1 MDAGSVDAV
10 IVDAATA
17 DVEVLAPAPPLTL
30 PSMSGTV
37 AEPEQTLELL
47 DPFRTELPMLEDGCV
62 RVVFAA
68 GAPVEASLGA
78 SHVRGVT
85 GALGPRGPVCER
97 SGHALIL
104 LFTGRANVRYQVF
117 RTR

>member
-1 MDAGSVDAV
+1 MDAV
-10 IVDAATA
+10 ISDAGIGDAE
-17 DVEVLAPAPPLTL
+17 VEVLLPAPPLTL
-30 PSMSGTV
+30 PSMSGAV
-37 AEPEQTLELL
+37 AEPEQTLELGL
-47 DPFRTELPMLEDGCV
+47 PFRTELPMPDDGCV

-78 SHVRGVT
+78 SQVHSAT

-104 LFTGRANVRYQVF
+104 SFAGRANVRYQVF